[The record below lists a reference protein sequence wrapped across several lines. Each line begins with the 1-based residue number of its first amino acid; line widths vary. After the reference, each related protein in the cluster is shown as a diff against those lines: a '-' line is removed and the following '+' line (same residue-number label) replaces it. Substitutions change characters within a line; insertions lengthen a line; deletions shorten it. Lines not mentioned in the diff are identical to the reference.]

1 MDIAPKQN
9 YPADLAEKCRKALE
23 VNFGEIPMPK
33 GQTKRRVVSKKK
45 VVSKRNPSRP
55 IFF

>member
-1 MDIAPKQN
+1 MGIAPKQN
-9 YPADLAEKCRKALE
+9 YSMDLAEKCRKALE

-33 GQTKRRVVSKKK
+33 NQIPKKK
-45 VVSKRNPSRP
+45 VANKKNSAFP

>member
-1 MDIAPKQN
+1 MDITKKQK
-9 YPADLAEKCRKALE
+9 YPADLAEKCKKALE

-33 GQTKRRVVSKKK
+33 VQIKRK
-45 VVSKRNPSRP
+45 VTNKRKVANKRNPAIP

>member
-1 MDIAPKQN
+1 MDFDQKQK
-9 YPADLAEKCRKALE
+9 YHAAFAEKCRKALE

-33 GQTKRRVVSKKK
+33 GQTKRK
-45 VVSKRNPSRP
+45 VEKKRNPSIP